1 MTLPNRTSSSSCFI
15 LHDVLETSTIELLSA
30 DEGVDLIQDDSG
42 FIKRF
47 KLSSSGLR
55 CPNSIR
61 RARIEQ
67 WASAALSNMTFK
79 PGRLWFHMWQKGWW
93 RESASYARLYVF
105 SWIWGF
111 RNFPMC
117 SDSLYTD
124 WACLLPQNSVSPART
139 RKVHESHPKE
149 NSRRKA
155 TDNACDGNRNTSLLL
170 SGFPNYWLLI
180 SWRIACNWS
189 YPSSILLLMR
199 EMQDAWWSAERKGKR
214 KREELRSHARANR
227 SGRITHDFKNIWCLV
242 DMDEFV
248 HRCHRSG
255 HVVFFSPLCFASCTS
270 AAAKHSSVK
279 FMSTWQVFHMMQL
292 FQQLR
297 PNLSKIQTLCFV
309 FTLSSVYIHYP

>member
-15 LHDVLETSTIELLSA
+15 LQDVLETSTIELLSE

-117 SDSLYTD
+117 SVSLYTD
-124 WACLLPQNSVSPART
+124 WACLLPKNYVSPART

-155 TDNACDGNRNTSLLL
+155 TDNAWYPCDGNRNTSLLL
-170 SGFPNYWLLI
+170 SGFSKLLTI
-180 SWRIACNWS
+180 DFLKDRLQLELSFIH
-189 YPSSILLLMR
+189 PPF
-199 EMQDAWWSAERKGKR
+199 DAWNAGCVVVGWKEREKEKGRATVPRKGKPFR
-214 KREELRSHARANR
+214 RDHTWFQKHLVILVLGGHRWICSQMSQVRS
-227 SGRITHDFKNIWCLV
+227 
-242 DMDEFV
+242 
-248 HRCHRSG
+248 RCFL
-255 HVVFFSPLCFASCTS
+255 FFLSLFCKLHICSCQ
-270 AAAKHSSVK
+270 AFFGK

-292 FQQLR
+292 F
-297 PNLSKIQTLCFV
+297 
-309 FTLSSVYIHYP
+309 